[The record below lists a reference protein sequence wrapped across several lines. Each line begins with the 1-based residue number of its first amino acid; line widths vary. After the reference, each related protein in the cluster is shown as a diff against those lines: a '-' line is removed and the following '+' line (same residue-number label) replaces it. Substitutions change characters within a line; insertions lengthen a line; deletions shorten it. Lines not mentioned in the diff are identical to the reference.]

1 MSADW
6 NFAST
11 SARWARIGARKAQD
25 AFVVQDAVVL
35 GRAASSVSRTSSLGD
50 RTSSSFRRV
59 PSRQTVEEAVA
70 PTCRP
75 KMSAGMLCLLTA
87 GPKSRFHQR
96 PSTACTQ
103 RTPHEANGL
112 SRAGSAG
119 RVPDWPDWMTAGPP
133 TSVGSPLGP
142 DAASSPTSSPLAA
155 LKKGTSRK
163 QSLRAPAASKQP
175 ESNINIL
182 LDFLHD
188 LPLLSHLPRE
198 KLSQLVP
205 FVSSGHEKFGAV
217 LERENERTEHITIVW
232 NGMVAVECKVL
243 NATTCEE
250 VPILSSCMRKPGQ
263 FKTQLEL
270 LVVEDQTEAKMLA
283 SRASLVTGK
292 GGRGTVLGALASFF
306 DTTSTE
312 TVRVESVGGAHVLRL
327 PAAAVLNCCD
337 DNSVL
342 VLKQRV
348 RQLGMWRQEQASN
361 MSASM
366 TAAAYHYAPR
376 HNHTRISFPS
386 TQEIQAINKKAQEDI
401 WHPLGWRKKL
411 QQQEERAAADLAM
424 ENRARQ
430 LEDSKRSKK
439 SSTLRRPASALAST
453 SGRRR
458 DSRHDQKQVQVGAE
472 KITDRNLFLATWL
485 NPEQH
490 RVHLGSGVR
499 GDSASANGLHLE
511 LDIDAIKD
519 LDGTYLA
526 NLQ

>member
-1 MSADW
+1 MTGMSADW
-6 NFAST
+6 HFAST

-25 AFVVQDAVVL
+25 AFVAQDSFVL
-35 GRAASSVSRTSSLGD
+35 RRAASGVSRASSLGD
-50 RTSSSFRRV
+50 RTL
-59 PSRQTVEEAVA
+59 RQTGEEAVA

-75 KMSAGMLCLLTA
+75 KMSAGMLCMLSS
-87 GPKSRFHQR
+87 GPKSLFRQR
-96 PSTACTQ
+96 PRKEWKK
-103 RTPHEANGL
+103 RTPQEAKGL
-112 SRAGSAG
+112 SRAESAG

-133 TSVGSPLGP
+133 TLVGSPPGP
-142 DAASSPTSSPLAA
+142 SSSSPMSSPVTV
-155 LKKGTSRK
+155 LKKGTSVPRK
-163 QSLRAPAASKQP
+163 QLLRLPAASKQP

-198 KLSQLVP
+198 KLAQLVP

-217 LERENERTEHITIVW
+217 LQRENERTEHITIIW

-243 NATTCEE
+243 NATTCQE
-250 VPILSSCMRKPGQ
+250 VPILSSCMRKLGQ
-263 FKTQLEL
+263 LKTQLEL
-270 LVVEDQTEAKMLA
+270 LVAEDQTEAKMLA
-283 SRASLVTGK
+283 SKASLVTGK

-306 DTTSTE
+306 DTTLTE
-312 TVRVESVGGAHVLRL
+312 TVRVESVGGAHVLRV

-337 DNSVL
+337 ENSVL
-342 VLKQRV
+342 MLKQRV

-376 HNHTRISFPS
+376 HNDARIPFPS
-386 TQEIQAINKKAQEDI
+386 TQEIQHINKKAQEDI

-430 LEDSKRSKK
+430 LENSKK
-439 SSTLRRPASALAST
+439 SRNSATLQRPASALAGT

-458 DSRHDQKQVQVGAE
+458 ESRHDQKQVQVGAE

-499 GDSASANGLHLE
+499 GDSASAHGLHLQ

-519 LDGTYLA
+519 LDGNYLA